1 MNCGVN
7 ASLLLNALFLLL
19 VLENPPT
26 IEDEDENDDDQ
37 CY

>member
-7 ASLLLNALFLLL
+7 ASLLLNVLVLLL
-19 VLENPPT
+19 VLEIPPT
-26 IEDEDENDDDQ
+26 IEDEDENYDQ

>member
-7 ASLLLNALFLLL
+7 ASLLLNVL

-26 IEDEDENDDDQ
+26 IEDEDENDDEQ